1 MIVNEEPYAE
11 YGTWT
16 TGPIMR
22 VQEIKPREYSA
33 GSYRFVIDGGA
44 SKSLTYDEAEELAL
58 YLTRH
63 LRERD

>member
-16 TGPIMR
+16 TSAVMR
-22 VQEIKPREYSA
+22 VQHIKGGEFFKA
-33 GSYRFVIDGGA
+33 GYLFSIDGEK
-44 SKSLTYDEAEELAL
+44 KSLSLDEAEELSL